1 LSLKLHQ
8 LLYLHQWVLVQ
19 LLQFA
24 VVASSDVAVSGNT
37 IAISNI
43 SVIVM
48 ASSVIPHGV
57 GGAGMKLEEIGIF
70 SVGAGVGDVLGALL
84 GLSLGDLLG
93 KIGKKED
100 RDSIRILDGNS
111 HGKEL
116 GCSLGNPEG

>member
-1 LSLKLHQ
+1 
-8 LLYLHQWVLVQ
+8 VLVQ

-48 ASSVIPHGV
+48 ASSVIPHGL
-57 GGAGMKLEEIGIF
+57 GGAGSMKLEGVGIF
-70 SVGAGVGDVLGALL
+70 SIGYGVGDVLGALL

-93 KIGKKED
+93 KVGKKED